1 MKLLFYKNWP
11 YIFQELIERFQRKLS
26 YKIIRNFFVNAFSCY
41 LKINENLNGL
51 NEYPVVFFSL
61 VWYWLVGSGLLQS
74 GWLKHRSRFPLWF
87 LMLFICLYVGTN
99 GCMYTFDTVSNVKF
113 TPPHTH
119 FLIYSFMCMCPGHF
133 PLLSRINE
141 FTMTNLHTHTHIN
154 TAVYICVL
162 YVCT

>member
-11 YIFQELIERFQRKLS
+11 YIFQELIERFRGNYHIKL
-26 YKIIRNFFVNAFSCY
+26 YETFCERFF
-41 LKINENLNGL
+41 LLPENKWEFKWSKWIFGSI
-51 NEYPVVFFSL
+51 FSL
-61 VWYWLVGSGLLQS
+61 VWYWLVGPGLLQS

-87 LMLFICLYVGTN
+87 LMLFICLDVGTN
-99 GCMYTFDTVSNVKF
+99 GYMYTFDTVSNVKF

-141 FTMTNLHTHTHIN
+141 FTMTHTHIH